1 VSEQQSALF
10 ISDFLATELPKLAAK
25 HKICQTRPLLLAL
38 LEAAVVYG
46 AGNWVIQANSQF
58 AGKPDTLNKLPKAI
72 DAVIA
77 LLEEP
82 VNRYRLERNPT
93 REIYHELCERQST
106 KESSVKTSAFSM
118 QSLPLPASLY
128 LDDFILICLKY
139 RRWAIAA
146 DQGRGKPPGKQP
158 LIFAYNRL
166 VTFWLEDGPAKFTN
180 KWEQTASCNLVPLSD
195 AACFFYDALN
205 LICPGRGNLT
215 QELRT
220 LMVNTVR
227 GSKGNRRGRKLC

>member
-1 VSEQQSALF
+1 VSEQQTALF
-10 ISDFLATELPKLAAK
+10 ISDFLAAELPKLAAK
-25 HKICQTRPLLLAL
+25 HKICQTGPLLLAL

-46 AGNWVIQANSQF
+46 AAKWMLQSNSQF
-58 AGKPDTLNKLPKAI
+58 AGKPDTLNKLPRAI

-106 KESSVKTSAFSM
+106 KESPAFGT
-118 QSLPLPASLY
+118 QSLPLPADLY
-128 LDDFILICLKY
+128 LDDFILTCLKY
-139 RRWAIAA
+139 RRWVIAA
-146 DQGRGKPPGKQP
+146 HQGRGKPPGKQP
-158 LIFAYNRL
+158 LIFAYNKI
-166 VTFWLEDGPAKFTN
+166 VAFWLEHGPTKFTN
-180 KWEQTASCNLVPLSD
+180 KWEQTACGKLAPVSD

-205 LICPGRGNLT
+205 LICPGRDNLA

-227 GSKGNRRGRKLC
+227 GWKGNRRGRKLC